1 VNYPEGQQFA
11 GYPDVLGGDLS
22 QEGGQKYCWDVR
34 GVPGIPPLVDNTYP
48 SGISIR
54 DNHLAGAENTCISF

>member
-1 VNYPEGQQFA
+1 VGRNTA
-11 GYPDVLGGDLS
+11 GMFVGL
-22 QEGGQKYCWDVR
+22 
-34 GVPGIPPLVDNTYP
+34 PGIPPLVDNTYP